1 MNQIEKGNYMKF
13 FLMLGV
19 SFVIMYG
26 VMFLNADKFDHVY
39 LNMNRLYMALLMVAP
54 MALVML
60 GFMTSMYKNKKLNT
74 IIVGVSL
81 VVLVG
86 AFLLLRNQTLVD
98 DKQFLR
104 SMIPHHSSAILVS
117 QEANI
122 SDPEVKKLTEQI
134 IESQEKEIAEM
145 KAILERMK

>member
-1 MNQIEKGNYMKF
+1 MEKGNYKKF

-39 LNMNRLYMALLMVAP
+39 LNLNRLYMALLMIAP

-60 GFMTSMYKNKKLNT
+60 GFMTAMYKDKKLNA
-74 IIVGVSL
+74 IIVGGSL

-86 AFLLLRNQTLVD
+86 AFIMLRNQAMVD
-98 DKQFLR
+98 DKQFLK

-122 SDPEVKKLTEQI
+122 SDPEVKELTKQI

-145 KAILERMK
+145 KTILERMK

>member
-1 MNQIEKGNYMKF
+1 MEKGNYKKF
-13 FLMLGV
+13 FLMLSV

-39 LNMNRLYMALLMVAP
+39 LNLNRLYMALLMVAP

-60 GFMTSMYKNKKLNT
+60 GFMTSMYKDKKLNG

-81 VVLVG
+81 VVMAG
-86 AFLLLRNQTLVD
+86 AFLLLRSQALVD
-98 DKQFLR
+98 DRQFMK

-117 QEANI
+117 QESNLQ
-122 SDPEVKKLTEQI
+122 DPEVKELARQI
-134 IESQEKEIAEM
+134 IESQEKEIVEM
-145 KAILERMK
+145 KAILKKME

>member
-1 MNQIEKGNYMKF
+1 MEKGNYKKF

-39 LNMNRLYMALLMVAP
+39 LNLNRLYMALLMIAP

-60 GFMTSMYKNKKLNT
+60 GFMSSMYKDKKLNG
-74 IIVGVSL
+74 IIIGVSL
-81 VVLVG
+81 AVMAG
-86 AFLLLRNQTLVD
+86 TFLLLRSQSLVG
-98 DKQFLR
+98 DKQFLK

-117 QEANI
+117 QESDI
-122 SDPEVKKLTEQI
+122 KDPEVKKLTEQI

-145 KAILERMK
+145 KAILKRME

>member
-1 MNQIEKGNYMKF
+1 MEKGNYMKF
-13 FLMLGV
+13 LLMLSV

-26 VMFLNADKFDHVY
+26 VMFSNVNQFDNIFLNV
-39 LNMNRLYMALLMVAP
+39 NRLYMAILMVAP

-60 GFMTSMYKNKKLNT
+60 GFMSSMYKDKKLNGI
-74 IIVGVSL
+74 IIVVS
-81 VVLVG
+81 VVAIVG
-86 AFLLLRNQTLVD
+86 AFIMLRNQSMVG

-117 QEANI
+117 ENAKVT
-122 SDPEVKKLTEQI
+122 DPEVKELTKQI
-134 IESQEKEIAEM
+134 IESQEKEIAQM

>member
-1 MNQIEKGNYMKF
+1 MENGNYKKF
-13 FLMLGV
+13 LIMLGV

-26 VMFLNADKFDHVY
+26 VMYLNADKLDHVY
-39 LNMNRLYMALLMVAP
+39 LNLNRLYMALLMVSP

-60 GFMTSMYKNKKLNT
+60 GFMSGMYKNKRLNS
-74 IIVGVSL
+74 IITAASI
-81 VVLVG
+81 VVFAGTLI
-86 AFLLLRNQTLVD
+86 LLRNQVQVD
-98 DKQFLR
+98 DKQFLK

-122 SDPEVKKLTEQI
+122 TDPDVKKLTEQI

-145 KAILERMK
+145 KAILKRMK

>member
-1 MNQIEKGNYMKF
+1 MKF

>member
-1 MNQIEKGNYMKF
+1 MKF
-13 FLMLGV
+13 LSMLGV

-26 VMFLNADKFDHVY
+26 VMYLNADKFDHVY
-39 LNMNRLYMALLMVAP
+39 LNLNRLYMALLMVAP

-60 GFMTSMYKNKKLNT
+60 GFMSSMYKDKKLNS
-74 IIVGVSL
+74 IIVAVGVVAFAGSL
-81 VVLVG
+81 
-86 AFLLLRNQTLVD
+86 FMLRKQALVD
-98 DKQFLR
+98 DKQFLK

-122 SDPEVKKLTEQI
+122 KDPEVKRLTEQI

-145 KAILERMK
+145 KAILTRMR

>member
-1 MNQIEKGNYMKF
+1 MEKGNYKKF
-13 FLMLGV
+13 MLMLGV

-26 VMFLNADKFDHVY
+26 VMYLNADKFDHVY
-39 LNMNRLYMALLMVAP
+39 LNLNRLYMALLMVSP

-60 GFMTSMYKNKKLNT
+60 GFMSGMYKDKKLNSMIVAVS
-74 IIVGVSL
+74 IIVFAGTL
-81 VVLVG
+81 
-86 AFLLLRNQTLVD
+86 FMLRKQALVD
-98 DKQFLR
+98 DKQFLK

-122 SDPEVKKLTEQI
+122 KDPEVKRLTEQI

-145 KAILERMK
+145 KAILAKMK